1 MSPCASNMG
10 MFPLV
15 RKHCCG
21 GEKKERLRK
30 ASACK
35 RQKEVGCF
43 QRDTEVTLLCTRQ
56 TVTSL
61 WCVPPFSSL
70 ILIEGR
76 SPHESFQS
84 HLSPPSSHA
93 PALDKC
99 RCILVYP
106 SCSVSRVSKVE
117 RLWGCHSAKKPQQK
131 SSVTPGMQRGRAG
144 STCLPPPARPLLW
157 DQLLLWLRKQLLPPA
172 LLPARRQRIPVP
184 LQSKHPASREKVVGS
199 CGDLRVSCA
208 RKQDQGKALLP
219 EHSAEHPPGHR
230 LPCRCRQAALVVT
243 RFRPLS
249 CQGLSTLPLQATCW
263 QTGVSA
269 LASCP
274 HAPTV
279 PAEGRSELAL
289 SACCR

>member
-1 MSPCASNMG
+1 

-43 QRDTEVTLLCTRQ
+43 ERDAEVTLLCTRQ

-70 ILIEGR
+70 ILIERR

-131 SSVTPGMQRGRAG
+131 SSVTPGMQRGRARLHV
-144 STCLPPPARPLLW
+144 SSCASQT
-157 DQLLLWLRKQLLPPA
+157 PA
-172 LLPARRQRIPVP
+172 LGPAP
-184 LQSKHPASREKVVGS
+184 
-199 CGDLRVSCA
+199 
-208 RKQDQGKALLP
+208 
-219 EHSAEHPPGHR
+219 
-230 LPCRCRQAALVVT
+230 
-243 RFRPLS
+243 
-249 CQGLSTLPLQATCW
+249 
-263 QTGVSA
+263 A
-269 LASCP
+269 LAEEAASPSCP
-274 HAPTV
+274 SPSQEAKDPCALAEQTPSLKREGGGQLWGPEGLLCQEAGPGES
-279 PAEGRSELAL
+279 PAAGAQ
-289 SACCR
+289 C